1 MRLDLALFER
11 GLARSRTDAK
21 ALITEGA
28 VKVDG
33 SQVLKASFETSDDA
47 VIEVKAEI
55 RRYVSRGGL
64 KLEAALDEFKINPA
78 GRMCIDVGASSGGF
92 TDCLLQRGAVS
103 VAAVD
108 SGSGQMVQ
116 TLRDDMRVQVV
127 ENYNARYIK
136 REDFDG
142 LFSLAVMDV
151 SFISATYIIEGLRSV
166 LTEGADFVCL
176 VKPQFEVGRAL
187 VGKGGIVKDEK
198 VRLSAVK
205 KVIDFAESNGF
216 FALGYIKSP
225 IKGGDGNTE
234 FLVHFKA
241 R

>member
-1 MRLDLALFER
+1 MRLDIALFER

-64 KLEAALDEFKINPA
+64 KLGAALDYFNISPA
-78 GRMCIDVGASSGGF
+78 DKTCIDVGASSGGF
-92 TDCLLQRGAVS
+92 TDCLLQRKAAFVT
-103 VAAVD
+103 AVD
-108 SGSGQMVQ
+108 SGSGQIAE
-116 TLRDDMRVQVV
+116 TLRTDSRVRVV

-136 REDFDG
+136 PDDFDV

-151 SFISATYIIEGLRSV
+151 SFISATYIIGGLRSV
-166 LTEGADFVCL
+166 LALDADFVCL
-176 VKPQFEVGRAL
+176 VKPQFEVGRAF

-198 VRLSAVK
+198 ARLSAVK

-225 IKGGDGNTE
+225 IRGGDGNTE

>member
-21 ALITEGA
+21 SLITEGA

-33 SQVLKASFETSDDA
+33 IQILKPSFETTDNS
-47 VIEVKAEI
+47 VIEVQTEI
-55 RRYVSRGGL
+55 RKYVSRGGL
-64 KLEAALDEFKINPA
+64 KLEAALDGFNIDPKE
-78 GRMCIDVGASSGGF
+78 RTCIDVGASSGGF
-92 TDCLLQRGAVS
+92 TDCLLQRGAAS
-103 VAAVD
+103 VTAVD
-108 SGSGQMVQ
+108 SGSGQMVES
-116 TLRDDMRVQVV
+116 LRADSRVRVV

-136 REDFDG
+136 QDDFDG

-151 SFISATYIIEGLRSV
+151 SFISATYIIAGLRSV

-187 VGKGGIVKDEK
+187 VGKGGIVRDEK

-216 FALGYIKSP
+216 SALGYIKSP

>member
-216 FALGYIKSP
+216 SAHGYIKSP

>member
-1 MRLDLALFER
+1 MRLDTALFER

-64 KLEAALDEFKINPA
+64 KLEAALDGFNIDPKE
-78 GRMCIDVGASSGGF
+78 RTCIDVGASSGGF

-108 SGSGQMVQ
+108 SGSGQIAE
-116 TLRDDMRVQVV
+116 TLRANSRVRVI
-127 ENYNARYIK
+127 EGYNARYINPD
-136 REDFDG
+136 DFDG

-151 SFISATYIIEGLRSV
+151 SFISATYIIAGLRSV
-166 LTEGADFVCL
+166 LAEGADFVCL

-198 VRLSAVK
+198 ARLSAVK

-216 FALGYIKSP
+216 FTLGYIKSP

>member
-1 MRLDLALFER
+1 MRLDTALFER

-33 SQVLKASFETSDDA
+33 IQILKPSFETTDNS
-47 VIEVKAEI
+47 VIEVQTEI
-55 RRYVSRGGL
+55 RKYVSRGGL
-64 KLEAALDEFKINPA
+64 KLEAALDGFNIDPKE
-78 GRMCIDVGASSGGF
+78 RMCIDVGASSGGF
-92 TDCLLQRGAVS
+92 TDCLLQRGAAS
-103 VAAVD
+103 VTAVD
-108 SGSGQMVQ
+108 SGSGQMVES
-116 TLRDDMRVQVV
+116 LRADSRVRVV

-136 REDFDG
+136 QDDFDG